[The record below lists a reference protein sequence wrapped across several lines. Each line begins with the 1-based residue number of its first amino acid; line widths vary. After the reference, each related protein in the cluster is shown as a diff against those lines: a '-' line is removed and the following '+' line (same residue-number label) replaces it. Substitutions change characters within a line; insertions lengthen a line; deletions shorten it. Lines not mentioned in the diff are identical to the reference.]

1 MPLNSQVTA
10 FWDPQFLNNK
20 FLKLHEELVRI
31 KREVQQETMGFD
43 NVRFYG
49 GIYYLVSAQTLR

>member
-1 MPLNSQVTA
+1 MGPSRSRSRSRRR
-10 FWDPQFLNNK
+10 
-20 FLKLHEELVRI
+20 KLHEELVRI